1 MVSPEL
7 IRRFPFFSNFSLDQ
21 IVFLAKIAEE
31 NAVQRDHYFN
41 HEGEELNTLYL
52 ILEGETSLITIL
64 PQKDREVTI
73 NTLGPGD
80 IFGWSALVPPYT
92 ATAGAK
98 AIIPSRVVEFDATEL
113 RKTFDEDCQFGYL
126 MMIKIAQLIRDR
138 LNSLRIETL
147 AYTTR

>member
-21 IVFLAKIAEE
+21 IVFLAKIAQEKTI
-31 NAVQRDHYFN
+31 QRDHYFN
-41 HEGEELNTLYL
+41 HESEELNTIYL
-52 ILEGETSLITIL
+52 ILEGEISLVTKL

-73 NTLGPGD
+73 DTFGPGD

-92 ATAGAK
+92 TTAGAK
-98 AIIPSRVVEFDATEL
+98 AVIPSRVVAFDAREL
-113 RKTFDEDCQFGYL
+113 RKTFDEDYQFGYL
-126 MMIKIAQLIRDR
+126 MMIKIAQVIRDR

-147 AYTTR
+147 AYTTE